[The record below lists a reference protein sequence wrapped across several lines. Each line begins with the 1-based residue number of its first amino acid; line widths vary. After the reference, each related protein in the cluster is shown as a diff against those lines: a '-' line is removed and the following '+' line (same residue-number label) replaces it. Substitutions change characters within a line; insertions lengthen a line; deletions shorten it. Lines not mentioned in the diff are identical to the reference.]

1 MYKQYLHNYIKV
13 YNNFLALDFCDSVID
28 SLNNVNYIK
37 HHYQDYND
45 YVMPAQK
52 DDLQVTRTIIQEE
65 EELNVAI
72 VAAIETYMHKDM
84 ADFAHLWDTCNG
96 FTKVRYNKYF
106 VNTKMHQHIDHIHN
120 IFDGKI
126 KGIPTLSIVGL
137 LNDNYT
143 GGEFIMWDNTVI
155 NLTKGSI
162 LIFPSTFMFPH
173 RVNEIKS
180 GVRHSFVSWTF

>member
-1 MYKQYLHNYIKV
+1 
-13 YNNFLALDFCDSVID
+13 
-28 SLNNVNYIK
+28 
-37 HHYQDYND
+37 
-45 YVMPAQK
+45 
-52 DDLQVTRTIIQEE
+52 
-65 EELNVAI
+65 
-72 VAAIETYMHKDM
+72 
-84 ADFAHLWDTCNG
+84 
-96 FTKVRYNKYF
+96 
-106 VNTKMHQHIDHIHN
+106 MHQHIDHIHN